1 MRAQPSDDPRF
12 KSLRALRALHPH
24 PERVQDETFRSDD
37 FFDPRDLLQVRY
49 EMLRRHR
56 IEGKAVSAVARS
68 FGFSRQAFYVTE
80 AHFRTQ
86 GLAGL
91 LPRRRGP
98 RRAHKCTDEILDFV
112 EQWRPTADGQ
122 ETVVEAVRRRFGV
135 RINARSIERAMKRRK
150 KNWRPKGRHKA
161 NVLAIRSR
169 LSGGSIRSTSPT
181 CAGDRHGG
189 TPGTGVGAFSG
200 PGNAGLAHGACG
212 LGALRGKAR
221 SSEREQGVAG

>member
-1 MRAQPSDDPRF
+1 MSSGLRPVRQFKYVHMAEGGLAFFERYSLLLVYKSLSESYIAKVILDNVLGHVCNNSDMRTQPSDDPRL
-12 KSLRALRALHPH
+12 KSLREFHALHRH
-24 PERVQDETFRSDD
+24 PEKVQDETFRSDD

-68 FGFSRQAFYVTE
+68 FGFSRQAFYVTN

-112 EQWRPTADGQ
+112 EQWRQVPDGQ
-122 ETVVEAVRRRFGV
+122 KTVVEAVRRRFGV
-135 RINARSIERAMKRRK
+135 KINARSIERAMKRRK
-150 KNWRPKGRHKA
+150 KKPPTQRQA
-161 NVLAIRSR
+161 
-169 LSGGSIRSTSPT
+169 LS
-181 CAGDRHGG
+181 
-189 TPGTGVGAFSG
+189 
-200 PGNAGLAHGACG
+200 
-212 LGALRGKAR
+212 AR
-221 SSEREQGVAG
+221 EK

>member
-1 MRAQPSDDPRF
+1 MRTQPSDDPRL
-12 KSLRALRALHPH
+12 KSLREFRALHRH
-24 PERVQDETFRSDD
+24 PEKVQDETFRSDD

-68 FGFSRQAFYVTE
+68 FGFSRQAFYVTD

-112 EQWRPTADGQ
+112 EQWRPTEDGK
-122 ETVVEAVRRRFGV
+122 ETIVEAVRRRFGV

-150 KNWRPKGRHKA
+150 KK
-161 NVLAIRSR
+161 L
-169 LSGGSIRSTSPT
+169 PT
-181 CAGDRHGG
+181 KRQA
-189 TPGTGVGAFSG
+189 
-200 PGNAGLAHGACG
+200 
-212 LGALRGKAR
+212 
-221 SSEREQGVAG
+221 QG

>member
-1 MRAQPSDDPRF
+1 MAKIFPDKVSGYVCNNSDMRAQPSGDPRL
-12 KSLRALRALHPH
+12 KSLQEFHPLHRH
-24 PERVQDETFRSDD
+24 PEKVQDETFRSDD

-68 FGFSRQAFYVTE
+68 FGFSRQAFYVTD

-91 LPRRRGP
+91 LPRQRGP

-112 EQWRPTADGQ
+112 EQWRPTAEGK

-150 KNWRPKGRHKA
+150 KNP
-161 NVLAIRSR
+161 
-169 LSGGSIRSTSPT
+169 PT
-181 CAGDRHGG
+181 KRQV
-189 TPGTGVGAFSG
+189 PG
-200 PGNAGLAHGACG
+200 
-212 LGALRGKAR
+212 
-221 SSEREQGVAG
+221 